1 MRRTAQALRFRMT
14 PIARGSNNTNA
25 GSSVTATAAKE
36 GEFKME
42 AMVNQQR
49 SAFEYHGSV
58 KGGEVGA
65 RNEAAFMNYEAV
77 NPKSVT
83 QKFAMP
89 HLINLLTVLP
99 VYGGVFVLGS
109 VSWGIFFWDIHAT
122 KHYESVKIERAE

>member
-1 MRRTAQALRFRMT
+1 MRRSIQALRFRAT
-14 PIARGSNNTNA
+14 TVSRGSSNTPVSA
-25 GSSVTATAAKE
+25 PAVAKE

-42 AMVNQQR
+42 AMVTQQR
-49 SAFEYHGSV
+49 SGFEYHGSA

-65 RNEAAFMNYEAV
+65 RNEAAFMNYEAF

-109 VSWGIFFWDIHAT
+109 VSWGIFFWDLHAK
-122 KHYESVKIERAE
+122 KHYESIKIERSQ

>member
-1 MRRTAQALRFRMT
+1 MRRTIQSLRFRAT
-14 PIARGSNNTNA
+14 TVSRGSNTP
-25 GSSVTATAAKE
+25 TAVPAVAKD

-42 AMVNQQR
+42 AMINQQR

-77 NPKSVT
+77 TPKSIT

-99 VYGGVFVLGS
+99 LYGGVFVVGS
-109 VSWGIFFWDIHAT
+109 VSWGIFFWDLHAK
-122 KHYESVKIERAE
+122 KHYESIKIERSE